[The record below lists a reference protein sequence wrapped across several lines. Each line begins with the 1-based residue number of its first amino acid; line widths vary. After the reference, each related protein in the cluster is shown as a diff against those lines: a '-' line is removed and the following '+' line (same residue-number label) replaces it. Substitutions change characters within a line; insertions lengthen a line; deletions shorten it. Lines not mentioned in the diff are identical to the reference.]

1 MDSSSSNPT
10 ISHDDVLDRFLD
22 APDEFYY
29 DCMPPT
35 RRRQYSANPS
45 AANLRRRN
53 STPHRNPIRS
63 DLETEPSSSSSSNG
77 FKVYEKSSED
87 VTESTKDLIDLPPEK
102 DNDIVVTDSVQDRV
116 DPIHESGEKSEES
129 MDVTDSDRVRVGP
142 FHEEKTEE
150 SMDVTD
156 SDRARVGPIRESGEK
171 TEESMDVTD
180 SDRVR
185 VDPIQEGVSLT
196 EESTVTTVSDDR
208 EVDNAGS
215 SPPELR
221 ETNQTDWSLSGL
233 LLKAI
238 EFQFNLIITLF
249 KYPPLLLHWCF
260 LFMFDP
266 FSTLRIGR
274 RFLTTIVAELSDMV
288 LGTFKLSWLKDTKRM
303 LNLAWKFGWGLFWAV
318 YVGAV
323 LFGLLVLSLML
334 GGFMINRVADKPFVL
349 KEVLN
354 FDYTKNSPEAFVP
367 ITSCA
372 GVVACDGSC
381 KESNEMLKV
390 RGVRAIP
397 RDHKLEITLS
407 MTLPESEYNKN
418 LGMFQVR
425 VDFLSADGKT
435 LNSIR
440 RPCMLRFRSE
450 PIRLVQTF
458 LKMVPLVTGYVSE
471 IQTLSLKL
479 KGFAEKDIPTACLKV
494 MIEQRAEFRPG
505 AGIPELY
512 DASLS
517 LESDLPFFKKV
528 IWKWRKT
535 LYVWISMSLF
545 TMELLFALVCCRP
558 LVIPRTRSRDRP
570 PSNPL
575 GSR

>member
-10 ISHDDVLDRFLD
+10 ITRDEESDRFLD

-29 DCMPPT
+29 DCVPPT
-35 RRRQYSANPS
+35 RRHSHRQHSSPSVNPS

-53 STPHRNPIRS
+53 SAPLRNSIRS
-63 DLETEPSSSSSSNG
+63 DVESESSSSSSNG
-77 FKVYEKSSED
+77 FI
-87 VTESTKDLIDLPPEK
+87 ESTKDLINLSPEK
-102 DNDIVVTDSVQDRV
+102 DDDLVVITDASDSDQNRV
-116 DPIHESGEKSEES
+116 DPFQKG
-129 MDVTDSDRVRVGP
+129 DSL
-142 FHEEKTEE
+142 
-150 SMDVTD
+150 
-156 SDRARVGPIRESGEK
+156 SGEK
-171 TEESMDVTD
+171 TEESMDVTV
-180 SDRVR
+180 SGRAR
-185 VDPIQEGVSLT
+185 VDPVQEGVSLT
-196 EESTVTTVSDDR
+196 EESTVTTVSDDP
-208 EVDNAGS
+208 EEDNAGS
-215 SPPELR
+215 SPELR
-221 ETNQTDWSLSGL
+221 EPNQTDWSLLGYLVGL
-233 LLKAI
+233 VFKAI
-238 EFQFNLIITLF
+238 EFQFNLFISLV

-260 LFMFDP
+260 LFVFDP
-266 FSTLRIGR
+266 FTTLRLGR
-274 RFLTTIVAELSDMV
+274 RFLTTLMSD
-288 LGTFKLSWLKDTKRM
+288 KLSWFNDTKRV
-303 LNLAWKFGWGLFWAV
+303 LSVAFKFGWGLFWAV

-334 GGFMINRVADKPFVL
+334 GEFMINRVADKPFVV

-372 GVVACDGSC
+372 GVACDGSC
-381 KESNEMLKV
+381 KESNEMLRI

-407 MTLPESEYNKN
+407 MTLPESSYNKN

-425 VDFLSADGKT
+425 VDFLSADGQT

-450 PIRLVQTF
+450 PVRLVQTF
-458 LKMVPLVTGYVSE
+458 LKVVPLVTGYVSE

-545 TMELLFALVCCRP
+545 VTELLFALVCCRP
-558 LVIPRTRSRDRP
+558 LVLPRTRSRDRP
-570 PSNPL
+570 PSNPT

>member
-1 MDSSSSNPT
+1 MDSSSNPT
-10 ISHDDVLDRFLD
+10 ITHDDELDRFLD

-35 RRRQYSANPS
+35 RRHSHRQYSSPSVNPS
-45 AANLRRRN
+45 AATLRRRN
-53 STPHRNPIRS
+53 HRNSNRS
-63 DLETEPSSSSSSNG
+63 DVETEPSSSSSNG
-77 FKVYEKSSED
+77 FKLDD
-87 VTESTKDLIDLPPEK
+87 VIESTKDLIDLSPPEK
-102 DNDIVVTDSVQDRV
+102 DNDFVVTDSGQDRV
-116 DPIHESGEKSEES
+116 DPIQES
-129 MDVTDSDRVRVGP
+129 R
-142 FHEEKTEE
+142 EKTEE
-150 SMDVTD
+150 SVDV
-156 SDRARVGPIRESGEK
+156 A
-171 TEESMDVTD
+171 D
-180 SDRVR
+180 SDRV
-185 VDPIQEGVSLT
+185 QEGVSLT

-208 EVDNAGS
+208 EVDNARS
-215 SPPELR
+215 SPLELH
-221 ETNQTDWSLSGL
+221 EPNPTDWSLLGYLVGL
-233 LLKAI
+233 VFKAI
-238 EFQFNLIITLF
+238 EFQFNLFISLV

-260 LFMFDP
+260 LFFFDP
-266 FSTLRIGR
+266 FSTIRLGR
-274 RFLTTIVAELSDMV
+274 RFITTVV
-288 LGTFKLSWLKDTKRM
+288 TNKLSWFDDTKRV
-303 LNLAWKFGWGLFWAV
+303 LNVACKCGWGLFWAV

-367 ITSCA
+367 ITSC
-372 GVVACDGSC
+372 DGSC
-381 KESNEMLKV
+381 KESNEMLKI

-407 MTLPESEYNKN
+407 MTVPESEYNKN

-425 VDFLSADGKT
+425 VDFLSADGQT

-545 TMELLFALVCCRP
+545 VMKLLFALVCCRP

-570 PSNPL
+570 PSNSP
-575 GSR
+575 GSG

>member
-1 MDSSSSNPT
+1 
-10 ISHDDVLDRFLD
+10 
-22 APDEFYY
+22 
-29 DCMPPT
+29 
-35 RRRQYSANPS
+35 
-45 AANLRRRN
+45 
-53 STPHRNPIRS
+53 
-63 DLETEPSSSSSSNG
+63 
-77 FKVYEKSSED
+77 
-87 VTESTKDLIDLPPEK
+87 
-102 DNDIVVTDSVQDRV
+102 
-116 DPIHESGEKSEES
+116 
-129 MDVTDSDRVRVGP
+129 
-142 FHEEKTEE
+142 
-150 SMDVTD
+150 
-156 SDRARVGPIRESGEK
+156 
-171 TEESMDVTD
+171 
-180 SDRVR
+180 
-185 VDPIQEGVSLT
+185 
-196 EESTVTTVSDDR
+196 
-208 EVDNAGS
+208 
-215 SPPELR
+215 
-221 ETNQTDWSLSGL
+221 
-233 LLKAI
+233 
-238 EFQFNLIITLF
+238 
-249 KYPPLLLHWCF
+249 
-260 LFMFDP
+260 
-266 FSTLRIGR
+266 
-274 RFLTTIVAELSDMV
+274 
-288 LGTFKLSWLKDTKRM
+288 M
-303 LNLAWKFGWGLFWAV
+303 LNVACKCGWGLFYAV

-323 LFGLLVLSLML
+323 LFGLLLLSLML

-354 FDYTKNSPEAFVP
+354 FDYTKNSPEAFVS
-367 ITSCA
+367 ITS
-372 GVVACDGSC
+372 CDGSC
-381 KESNEMLKV
+381 KESNEMLKI

-407 MTLPESEYNKN
+407 MTVPESEYNKN

-425 VDFLSADGKT
+425 VDFLSADGQT

-458 LKMVPLVTGYVSE
+458 LKMVPLVTGYVAE

-545 TMELLFALVCCRP
+545 VMELLFALVCCRP

-570 PSNPL
+570 TSNPP

>member
-1 MDSSSSNPT
+1 MDSTTSSSTTHNEE
-10 ISHDDVLDRFLD
+10 LDRFLD
-22 APDEFYY
+22 ALDEFYY
-29 DCMPPT
+29 DCIPQT
-35 RRRQYSANPS
+35 RHHSHRQYSANPS
-45 AANLRRRN
+45 AATLRRRN
-53 STPHRNPIRS
+53 STPHTNSIRS
-63 DLETEPSSSSSSNG
+63 DVETNPPSNR
-77 FKVYEKSSED
+77 FELDEKPSYDD
-87 VTESTKDLIDLPPEK
+87 VIESTKDLIDLSPEK
-102 DNDIVVTDSVQDRV
+102 DNDFVVSDSGQDNRV
-116 DPIHESGEKSEES
+116 DPIHEKTSTNGEKTDES
-129 MDVTDSDRVRVGP
+129 MDVTDSG
-142 FHEEKTEE
+142 
-150 SMDVTD
+150 
-156 SDRARVGPIRESGEK
+156 RARVDAIHEGGEK
-171 TEESMDVTD
+171 TEESTD
-180 SDRVR
+180 AGRAR
-185 VDPIQEGVSLT
+185 VDPVQEGVSLT
-196 EESTVTTVSDDR
+196 EQSTVTTVSDDP
-208 EVDNAGS
+208 EEHDNAGS
-215 SPPELR
+215 APELR
-221 ETNQTDWSLSGL
+221 EPNQTDWSLSGL

-238 EFQFNLIITLF
+238 EFQFNLMISLL

-266 FSTLRIGR
+266 FSTIKLGR
-274 RFLTTIVAELSDMV
+274 RFLTTRVLELSDML

-303 LNLAWKFGWGLFWAV
+303 LDAAWKFGWGLFWAV

-323 LFGLLVLSLML
+323 LFGLLVLSLIL

-354 FDYTKNSPEAFVP
+354 FDYTMNSPEAFVP

-372 GVVACDGSC
+372 GVACDGSC

-390 RGVRAIP
+390 REVRAIP

-425 VDFLSADGKT
+425 VDFLSADGQT

-458 LKMVPLVTGYVSE
+458 LKMVPLVTGYVAE

-479 KGFAEKDIPTACLKV
+479 RGFAEKDIPTACLKV

-545 TMELLFALVCCRP
+545 VMELLFALVCCRP
-558 LVIPRTRSRDRP
+558 LVIPRTSSRDRP
-570 PSNPL
+570 P

>member
-1 MDSSSSNPT
+1 MDSSSNPT
-10 ISHDDVLDRFLD
+10 ITHDDELDRFLD

-35 RRRQYSANPS
+35 RRHSHRQYSSPSANPS
-45 AANLRRRN
+45 AATLRRRN
-53 STPHRNPIRS
+53 HRNSNRS
-63 DLETEPSSSSSSNG
+63 DVETEPSSSSSNG
-77 FKVYEKSSED
+77 FKLDD
-87 VTESTKDLIDLPPEK
+87 VIESTKDLIDLSPPEK
-102 DNDIVVTDSVQDRV
+102 DDDFAVTDSGQDRV
-116 DPIHESGEKSEES
+116 DPIQ
-129 MDVTDSDRVRVGP
+129 
-142 FHEEKTEE
+142 
-150 SMDVTD
+150 
-156 SDRARVGPIRESGEK
+156 ESGEK
-171 TEESMDVTD
+171 TEESVDVAD
-180 SDRVR
+180 SDRV
-185 VDPIQEGVSLT
+185 QEGVSLT

-208 EVDNAGS
+208 EVDNARS
-215 SPPELR
+215 SPPELH
-221 ETNQTDWSLSGL
+221 EPNPTDWSLLGYLVGL
-233 LLKAI
+233 VFKAI
-238 EFQFNLIITLF
+238 EFQFNLFISLV

-260 LFMFDP
+260 LFFFDP
-266 FSTLRIGR
+266 FSTIRLGR
-274 RFLTTIVAELSDMV
+274 RFITTVI
-288 LGTFKLSWLKDTKRM
+288 TNKLSWFDDTKRV
-303 LNLAWKFGWGLFWAV
+303 LNVACKCGWGLFWAV

-367 ITSCA
+367 ITSC
-372 GVVACDGSC
+372 DGSC
-381 KESNEMLKV
+381 KESNEMLKI

-407 MTLPESEYNKN
+407 MTVPESEYNKN

-425 VDFLSADGKT
+425 VDFLSADGQT

-545 TMELLFALVCCRP
+545 VMELLFALVCCRP

-570 PSNPL
+570 PSNSP
-575 GSR
+575 GSG

>member
-1 MDSSSSNPT
+1 MDSSSNPT
-10 ISHDDVLDRFLD
+10 ITHDDELDRFLD

-35 RRRQYSANPS
+35 RRHSHRQYSSPSANPS

-53 STPHRNPIRS
+53 HRNSNRS
-63 DLETEPSSSSSSNG
+63 DVETEPSSSSSNG
-77 FKVYEKSSED
+77 FKLDD
-87 VTESTKDLIDLPPEK
+87 VIESTKDLIDLSPPEK
-102 DNDIVVTDSVQDRV
+102 DDDFAVTDSGQDRV
-116 DPIHESGEKSEES
+116 DPIQ
-129 MDVTDSDRVRVGP
+129 
-142 FHEEKTEE
+142 
-150 SMDVTD
+150 
-156 SDRARVGPIRESGEK
+156 ESGEK
-171 TEESMDVTD
+171 TEESVDVAD
-180 SDRVR
+180 SDRV
-185 VDPIQEGVSLT
+185 QEGVSLT

-208 EVDNAGS
+208 EVDNARS
-215 SPPELR
+215 SPPELH
-221 ETNQTDWSLSGL
+221 EPNPTDWSLLGYLVGL
-233 LLKAI
+233 VFKAI
-238 EFQFNLIITLF
+238 EFQFNLFISLV

-260 LFMFDP
+260 LFFFDP
-266 FSTLRIGR
+266 FSTIRLGR
-274 RFLTTIVAELSDMV
+274 PFITTVI
-288 LGTFKLSWLKDTKRM
+288 TNKLSWFDDTKRV
-303 LNLAWKFGWGLFWAV
+303 LNVACKCGWGLFWAV

-367 ITSCA
+367 ITSC
-372 GVVACDGSC
+372 DGSC
-381 KESNEMLKV
+381 KESNEMLKI

-407 MTLPESEYNKN
+407 MTVPESEYNKN

-425 VDFLSADGKT
+425 VDFLSADGQT

-545 TMELLFALVCCRP
+545 VMELLFALVCCRP

-570 PSNPL
+570 TSNPT
-575 GSR
+575 GS

>member
-1 MDSSSSNPT
+1 MDSSSNPT
-10 ISHDDVLDRFLD
+10 ITHDEELDRFLD

-35 RRRQYSANPS
+35 RQHSSPSVNPS

-53 STPHRNPIRS
+53 STPHRNSIRY
-63 DLETEPSSSSSSNG
+63 DAETEPSSSSSSNG
-77 FKVYEKSSED
+77 FKLDGKSSYD
-87 VTESTKDLIDLPPEK
+87 VIESTKELIDLSPEK
-102 DNDIVVTDSVQDRV
+102 DNDFVATDSVLDRV
-116 DPIHESGEKSEES
+116 DP
-129 MDVTDSDRVRVGP
+129 
-142 FHEEKTEE
+142 F
-150 SMDVTD
+150 
-156 SDRARVGPIRESGEK
+156 REGIGMTGEK

-180 SDRVR
+180 SGRAR
-185 VDPIQEGVSLT
+185 VDPIQEGGEKT
-196 EESTVTTVSDDR
+196 EESTVTTVSDDPEDDR
-208 EVDNAGS
+208 AGS
-215 SPPELR
+215 KPELR
-221 ETNQTDWSLSGL
+221 EPNQTDWSLLGYL
-233 LLKAI
+233 VELVFKAI
-238 EFQFNLIITLF
+238 DFQFNLMISLV

-266 FSTLRIGR
+266 FSTIRLCR
-274 RFLTTIVAELSDMV
+274 RFLTTMISDKM
-288 LGTFKLSWLKDTKRM
+288 SWFKDTKRVF
-303 LNLAWKFGWGLFWAV
+303 NVAWKFGWGLFWAV
-318 YVGAV
+318 YVGIV
-323 LFGLLVLSLML
+323 LFGFLVLSLML
-334 GGFMINRVADKPFVL
+334 GGFMINRVADKPFVV

-372 GVVACDGSC
+372 GVACDGSC
-381 KESNEMLKV
+381 KESNEMVKV
-390 RGVRAIP
+390 RGFRAIP

-407 MTLPESEYNKN
+407 MTVPESSYNKN

-425 VDFLSADGKT
+425 VDFLSADGQT

-458 LKMVPLVTGYVSE
+458 FKVVPLVTGYVSE

-545 TMELLFALVCCRP
+545 ITELLFALVCCRP
-558 LVIPRTRSRDRP
+558 LIIPRTRSRDRP
-570 PSNPL
+570 PSNPT

>member
-1 MDSSSSNPT
+1 MDSSSS
-10 ISHDDVLDRFLD
+10 SHDEELDRFLD

-35 RRRQYSANPS
+35 RRHSHRQYSSPSANPS
-45 AANLRRRN
+45 AATLRRRN
-53 STPHRNPIRS
+53 SAPHRNSIRS
-63 DLETEPSSSSSSNG
+63 DVETEPSSSSSNG
-77 FKVYEKSSED
+77 FKVDGKPSDD
-87 VTESTKDLIDLPPEK
+87 VIESTKDLIDLSPEK
-102 DNDIVVTDSVQDRV
+102 DNDFAVTDSGQNRV
-116 DPIHESGEKSEES
+116 DPFQESREKTDES
-129 MDVTDSDRVRVGP
+129 MDVTDSGQ
-142 FHEEKTEE
+142 
-150 SMDVTD
+150 
-156 SDRARVGPIRESGEK
+156 A
-171 TEESMDVTD
+171 
-180 SDRVR
+180 R
-185 VDPIQEGVSLT
+185 VDPVREGVSLT
-196 EESTVTTVSDDR
+196 EESTVTTARDDR
-208 EVDNAGS
+208 EHDNARS

-221 ETNQTDWSLSGL
+221 EPNQTEWSLLGYLVGL
-233 LLKAI
+233 VLKAI
-238 EFQFNLIITLF
+238 EFQFNLFISLV

-260 LFMFDP
+260 LFFFDP
-266 FSTLRIGR
+266 FSTIRLGR
-274 RFLTTIVAELSDMV
+274 RFITTVI
-288 LGTFKLSWLKDTKRM
+288 TNKLSWFDDTKRV
-303 LNLAWKFGWGLFWAV
+303 LNVACKCGWGLFYAV

-323 LFGLLVLSLML
+323 LFGLLLLSLML

-367 ITSCA
+367 ITSC
-372 GVVACDGSC
+372 DGSC
-381 KESNEMLKV
+381 KESNEMLKI

-407 MTLPESEYNKN
+407 MTVPESEYNKN

-425 VDFLSADGKT
+425 VDFLSADGQT

-545 TMELLFALVCCRP
+545 VMELLFALVCCRP
-558 LVIPRTRSRDRP
+558 LVIPRTRSRDRT
-570 PSNPL
+570 PSNRT